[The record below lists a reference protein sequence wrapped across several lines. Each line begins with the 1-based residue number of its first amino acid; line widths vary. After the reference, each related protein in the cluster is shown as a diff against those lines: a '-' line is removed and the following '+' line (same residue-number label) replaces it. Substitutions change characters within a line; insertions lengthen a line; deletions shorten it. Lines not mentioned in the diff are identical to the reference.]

1 MEISCLHF
9 FFIYM
14 RKKEIRFRCW
24 IDIDGTKF
32 FGPGPAEL
40 LELIGEEGSIAK
52 AAKKM
57 GMSYKKA
64 WDIIDELN
72 TRGKKPFV
80 VSRKGGESG
89 GGAALTETGK
99 KVVARYRALTSKL
112 KAIIEKDSVL
122 LKLI

>member
-1 MEISCLHF
+1 M
-9 FFIYM
+9 
-14 RKKEIRFRCW
+14 K
-24 IDIDGTKF
+24 
-32 FGPGPAEL
+32 
-40 LELIGEEGSIAK
+40 
-52 AAKKM
+52 
-57 GMSYKKA
+57 MSYKKA

-99 KVVARYRALTSKL
+99 KVVARYRALTAKVRT
-112 KAIIEKDSVL
+112 IIEKESVL